1 LVYRAPIDFLVIAT
15 GNRMTDAKDTTA
27 LKTTQDRLNA
37 LVDIGILLSAER
49 DRDALIA
56 HILMSGK
63 RLSNCDAATLYLM
76 TERKTLRFAV
86 RSRDD
91 VLPAEELPLHDP
103 ATGAPAENYVST
115 WAALHGETVNIA
127 DVYRETRFDLSGTRR
142 FDEVT
147 GYRTVSMV
155 TIPMR
160 RRNGDVVGVLQFMNA
175 MDPDGGDIVPF
186 ARGVVDLLEAMAS
199 QAAVSLDVNELIDEQ
214 SALLDAIV
222 RIIAL
227 AIDARSPYTG
237 GHCRRVPELS
247 VMLAEA
253 ASAETAGKLGDFRLD
268 GEDAWREFR
277 IGAWLHDCGK
287 IAVPDHI
294 IDKSTKLE
302 MIYNRIHEVRTRFE
316 VLWRDAEIR
325 RLQALLG
332 GADAEVAEREALAEK
347 QALQEEFAFV
357 AACNIGC
364 DFMGVEKAARLREIG
379 ARTWLRHFD
388 NRIGI
393 SEDERMRMADVP
405 SPSLP
410 ATECLLA
417 DHPHVITPRDEAQMP
432 DPKFG
437 FKMSVP
443 DHIANEGE
451 LYNLCVMRGTLTEEE
466 RFRINEHMIHTVIT
480 LEGLPFP
487 KNMRRVPEYASTHH
501 ETLIGTGYPRR
512 LSGEQLS
519 VPARIVAIADIFEAL
534 TAADRPYKKPMPL
547 SESIRI
553 LAGLRDQQHIDAD
566 LFDLFLSSGVYL
578 KYAQH
583 FLRPEQIDEVDV
595 SLYLQSRGAM
605 T

>member
-1 LVYRAPIDFLVIAT
+1 M
-15 GNRMTDAKDTTA
+15 NDAKDTTA
-27 LKTTQDRLNA
+27 LKTSQDRLNA

-49 DRDALIA
+49 DRDALIS

-103 ATGAPAENYVST
+103 VTGAPAENYVST
-115 WAALHGETVNIA
+115 WAALNGKTVNIA

-142 FDEVT
+142 FDEAT

-155 TIPMR
+155 TIPML

-175 MDPDGGDIVPF
+175 MEPDSGDIVPF
-186 ARGVVDLLEAMAS
+186 ANGIVDLLEAMAS
-199 QAAVSLDVNELIDEQ
+199 QAAISLDVNELIDEQ
-214 SALLDAIV
+214 TALLDAIV

-253 ASAETAGKLGDFRLD
+253 ASAQTTGSLAEFRLD
-268 GEDAWREFR
+268 SEEEWREFR
-277 IGAWLHDCGK
+277 TGAWLHDCGK

-302 MIYNRIHEVRTRFE
+302 IIYNRIHEVRTRFE

-325 RLQALLG
+325 RLQALLD
-332 GADAEVAEREALAEK
+332 GADAEDVERQAAAEK
-347 QALQEEFAFV
+347 QALQDEFAFV
-357 AACNIGC
+357 AECNIGC

-379 ARTWLRHFD
+379 ARTWQRHFD
-388 NRIGI
+388 NRLGI
-393 SEDERMRMADVP
+393 SEDERMRVADTP
-405 SPSLP
+405 PLPLP
-410 ATECLLA
+410 ATENLLA
-417 DHPHVITPRDEAQMP
+417 DHPHMVTPRDQAHMP
-432 DPKFG
+432 NPKFG
-437 FKMSVP
+437 FKMTVP
-443 DHIANEGE
+443 EDIANDGE

-480 LEGLPFP
+480 LESLPFP
-487 KNMRRVPEYASTHH
+487 KNMRRVPEYAGTHH
-501 ETLIGTGYPRR
+501 ETLVGTGYPRR
-512 LSGEQLS
+512 LTSDQLS

-534 TAADRPYKKPMPL
+534 TAADRPYKKPKPL

-578 KYAQH
+578 KYAQS
-583 FLRPEQIDEVDV
+583 FLKPEQIDEVDV
-595 SLYLQSRGAM
+595 SLYLQSKGVPK
-605 T
+605 

>member
-1 LVYRAPIDFLVIAT
+1 MGD
-15 GNRMTDAKDTTA
+15 GMKDAKEATA
-27 LKTTQDRLNA
+27 LKTSQERLNA
-37 LVDIGILLSAER
+37 LVEIGILLSSER
-49 DRDALIA
+49 DRNALIA

-91 VLPAEELPLHDP
+91 VLPAEELPLRDP

-115 WAALHGETVNIA
+115 WVALHGETVNIA
-127 DVYRETRFDLSGTRR
+127 DVYRETRFDLSGTRL
-142 FDEVT
+142 FDEAT

-160 RRNGDVVGVLQFMNA
+160 RRNGDVVGVLQFINA
-175 MDPDGGDIVPF
+175 MDPDNGEVVPF
-186 ARGVVDLLEAMAS
+186 ANGIVDLLEAMAS
-199 QAAVSLDVNELIDEQ
+199 QAAISFDVNELIDEQ
-214 SALLDAIV
+214 TALLDAIV

-253 ASAETAGKLGDFRLD
+253 ASEETTGSLADFWLGS
-268 GEDAWREFR
+268 EEEWREFR

-302 MIYNRIHEVRTRFE
+302 VIYNRIHEVRTRFE

-325 RLQALLG
+325 RLRALLA
-332 GADAEVAEREALAEK
+332 GADAQLAEREAAAEK

-357 AACNIGC
+357 AECNIGC
-364 DFMGVEKAARLREIG
+364 DFMGAEKAARLCEIG
-379 ARTWLRHFD
+379 ARTWQRHFD
-388 NRIGI
+388 NRLGI
-393 SEDERMRMADVP
+393 SEDERMRVAVTP
-405 SPSLP
+405 PQPLP
-410 ATECLLA
+410 ATEYLLA
-417 DHPHVITPRDEAQMP
+417 DHPHMVTPRDQAHMP
-432 DPKFG
+432 DPRFE
-437 FKMSVP
+437 FKMTVP
-443 DHIANEGE
+443 DDIANEGE

-466 RFRINEHMIHTVIT
+466 RFRINEHVIHTVIT

-501 ETLIGTGYPRR
+501 ETLVGTGYPRR
-512 LSGEQLS
+512 LNGDQLS

-553 LAGLRDQQHIDAD
+553 LAGLRDQRHIDAD

-578 KYAQH
+578 KYARS

-595 SLYLQSRGAM
+595 SFYLKSRGAG